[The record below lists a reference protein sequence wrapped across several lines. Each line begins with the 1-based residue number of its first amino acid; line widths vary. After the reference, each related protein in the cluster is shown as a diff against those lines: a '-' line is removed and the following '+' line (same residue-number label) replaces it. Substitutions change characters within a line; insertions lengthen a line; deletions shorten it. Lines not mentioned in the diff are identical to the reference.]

1 MADEVKMDDIPGSK
15 MKPLTKVNEKGET
28 VEDIRSVQLNEKISD
43 TEYQILHPETDAY
56 QVITDPERRFVSEA
70 EKAKWNKAFEL
81 GASALHYRGKY
92 DLGIRY
98 YKYDVVYLEGN
109 GSYATNEAVYPVTGQ
124 NTNGRRFFVYT
135 SGAPEAVSGSGDGV
149 LAIASNAPS
158 YDQFIYNE
166 WVNINFESYLAEFAN
181 NVRVTRDPTD
191 AAYTFAICAAG
202 TQNYRTLATTS
213 SFFINPIKKTL
224 EFKDA
229 SNNTTIKLD
238 GSNGTVTA
246 NKFIGNLEGTADKA
260 KLADEAAKYTT
271 YQRDADKN
279 LIGDHVKQG
288 AEYID
293 DAITGLGKRIDA
305 ITDGTGGAVLS
316 NKLVIQKNGDSL
328 NGDGFDGSAAQTV
341 NIRFTPQEITGLLD
355 STDKI
360 QEKWLPDT
368 LLGAMSYIGTFDAST
383 GLMTTDLRD
392 FLVDADGKPTAER
405 RPFRKG
411 DYAIAIVAG
420 NLDPSGAAHGSEA
433 PETQYFVI
441 GDWAVYNGDL
451 DGGNDIDAEE
461 WTKVD
466 NTDAVRTVNGQ
477 IGNVKTYKGA
487 WVAST
492 TYYQGDM
499 VEYGNPAA
507 IYVCIKDNSAAAF
520 TEDNF
525 KICGRI
531 YAAADGIELTQKD
544 NTFRHTFK
552 EATSTV
558 VGSESN
564 PTLLTQQGIIAIDN
578 VTRQDIYGH
587 IKDVKTTYYKLPE
600 DTWRPVEVNGIAF
613 KGSAIDTGA
622 LNLTHDYR
630 ADPGSD
636 RDPRVLVS
644 AVGDKVVVS
653 HKDTAIGKG
662 SHTSE
667 VLTTPVV
674 TGQIKI
680 GLGSQFTAPN
690 FAWNASGHVDEYSAS
705 VFELPTDLIQHK
717 HFNVKLTD
725 GRSMIRSFTNDE
737 FQDLADTD
745 KARKFYDSDLVTNT
759 FIAPSW
765 TESMAF
771 SGRLMANGFYQLIKD
786 YKAGDASTLYRVIDE
801 SIKVYSGNKLNG
813 DAIIGAYNTVN
824 NRIELGHSGVHS
836 NEGSVVYSA
845 VAVNKYGITTA
856 GAQILEFGT
865 GEYVNEQWV
874 SHDPSESLVIGGLFF
889 RDIGPKRDNNGVV

>member
-92 DLGIRY
+92 ELNNRY

-109 GSYATNEAVYPVTGQ
+109 GSYASNEAVYPVTGE
-124 NTNGRRFFVYT
+124 NTNGRRFFVYM
-135 SGAPEAVSGSGDGV
+135 SSLPAAENGVGDGV
-149 LAIASNAPS
+149 VATSANTPR
-158 YDQFIYNE
+158 YDQFIAND

-181 NVRVTRDPTD
+181 NVRVTADPKDTT
-191 AAYTFAICAAG
+191 YTFAICEAG

-224 EFKDA
+224 EFKDG
-229 SNNTTIKLD
+229 SNTTIKLD
-238 GSNGTVTA
+238 GATGTVTA
-246 NKFIGNLEGTADKA
+246 NKFIGDLEGTADKA
-260 KLADEAAKYTT
+260 KFADEAAKYTT

-279 LIGDHVKQG
+279 LVGDHVKQG

-328 NGDGFDGSAAQTV
+328 NGDGFDGSTAQTV

-355 STDKI
+355 SSEKI

-368 LLGAMSYIGTFDAST
+368 LLGAMSYIGTFDAYT
-383 GLMTTDLRD
+383 GRMTTDLRD
-392 FLVDADGKPTAER
+392 FLVDADGKPTTER

-411 DYAIAIVAG
+411 DYAIAVVAG
-420 NLDPSGAAHGSEA
+420 NLDPSGKAHGSEA
-433 PETQYFVI
+433 PETQYFIV
-441 GDWAVYNGDL
+441 GDWAVFNGDL
-451 DGGNDIDAEE
+451 DNSGEIEASE

-487 WVAST
+487 WVANT

-499 VEYGNPAA
+499 VEYGNPSAVY
-507 IYVCIKDNSAAAF
+507 ICIKDNSAAEF
-520 TEDNF
+520 TEENF

-531 YAAADGIELTQKD
+531 YAADDGIELTQDD

-552 EATSTV
+552 KATSTV

-564 PTLLTQQGIIAIDN
+564 PTILQQQGIIAIDN
-578 VTRQDIYGH
+578 VTRYDIYGH
-587 IKDVKTTYYKLPE
+587 VADVKTTYYKLPE
-600 DTWRPVEVNGIAF
+600 DTWRPVQINGSDF
-613 KGSAIDTGA
+613 KGSAIDTGP
-622 LNLTHDYR
+622 LNLTHDFR
-630 ADPGSD
+630 EDSD
-636 RDPRVLVS
+636 HDPRVTVS
-644 AVGDKVVVS
+644 KDGDKVVIAHENAKGGAGE
-653 HKDTAIGKG
+653 HK
-662 SHTSE
+662 SE
-667 VLTTPVV
+667 ITTR
-674 TGQIKI
+674 TDIELLKI
-680 GLGSQFTAPN
+680 GLGSRFTAPN
-690 FAWNASGHVDEYSAS
+690 FAWNASGHVDSYSTS

-717 HFNVKLTD
+717 HFNIELTN
-725 GRSMIRSFTNDE
+725 GRSMIRSFTNAE

-745 KARKFYDSDLVTNT
+745 KARKFYDSDPVTGT
-759 FIAPSW
+759 FTAPAW

-786 YKAGDASTLYRVIDE
+786 YKTGDTSTLYRVIDE
-801 SIKVYSGNKLNG
+801 SIKIYSGNKLNG
-813 DAIIGAYNTVN
+813 SAIIGEYNAVN
-824 NRIELGHSGVHS
+824 NRIELGQSGVHS

-865 GEYVNEQWV
+865 GEYVDEQWV
-874 SHDPSESLVIGGLFF
+874 SSDPSESLVIGGLFF

>member
-1 MADEVKMDDIPGSK
+1 MADEVKMDEIPGSK

-92 DLGIRY
+92 ELDNRY

-109 GSYATNEAVYPVTGQ
+109 GSYASNEAVYPVTGE
-124 NTNGRRFFVYT
+124 NTNGRRFFVYM
-135 SGAPEAVSGSGDGV
+135 SSLPAAENGVGDGV
-149 LAIASNAPS
+149 VATSANTPR
-158 YDQFIYNE
+158 YDQFIAND

-181 NVRVTRDPTD
+181 NVRVTADPKDTT
-191 AAYTFAICAAG
+191 YTFAICEAG

-224 EFKDA
+224 EFKDG
-229 SNNTTIKLD
+229 SNTTIKLD
-238 GSNGTVTA
+238 GATGTVTA
-246 NKFIGNLEGTADKA
+246 NKFIGDLEGTADKA
-260 KLADEAAKYTT
+260 KFADEAAKYTT

-355 STDKI
+355 SSEKI

-368 LLGAMSYIGTFDAST
+368 LLGAMSYVGTFDAYT
-383 GLMTTDLRD
+383 GRMTTDLRD
-392 FLVDADGKPTAER
+392 FLVDVDGKPTTER

-411 DYAIAIVAG
+411 DYAIAVVAG
-420 NLDPSGAAHGSEA
+420 NLDPSGKAHGSEA
-433 PETQYFVI
+433 PETQYFIV
-441 GDWAVYNGDL
+441 GDWAVFNGDL
-451 DGGNDIDAEE
+451 DNSGEIEASE

-487 WVAST
+487 WVAGT
-492 TYYQGDM
+492 AYYQGDM

-507 IYVCIKDNSAAAF
+507 VYVCIKDNSAAEF
-520 TEDNF
+520 TEANF

-531 YAAADGIELTQKD
+531 YAADDGIELTQDD

-552 EATSTV
+552 KATSTV

-564 PTLLTQQGIIAIDN
+564 PTVLQQQGIIAIDN
-578 VTRQDIYGH
+578 VTRYDIYGH
-587 IKDVKTTYYKLPE
+587 VADVKTTYYKLPE
-600 DTWRPVEVNGIAF
+600 DTWRPVQINGSDF
-613 KGSAIDTGA
+613 KGSAIDTGP
-622 LNLTHDYR
+622 LNLTHDFR
-630 ADPGSD
+630 ADSD
-636 RDPRVLVS
+636 HDPRVTVS
-644 AVGDKVVVS
+644 KDGDKVVIAHENAKGGAGE
-653 HKDTAIGKG
+653 HK
-662 SHTSE
+662 SE
-667 VLTTPVV
+667 ITTR
-674 TGQIKI
+674 TDIELLKI
-680 GLGSQFTAPN
+680 GLGSKFTAPN
-690 FAWNASGHVDEYSAS
+690 FTWNASGHVDSYSTS

-717 HFNVKLTD
+717 HFNIELTN

-737 FQDLADTD
+737 FHSLAEND
-745 KARKFYDSDLVTNT
+745 KARKFYDSDTATGT
-759 FIAPSW
+759 FVAPAW

-801 SIKVYSGNKLNG
+801 SIKIYSGNKLNG
-813 DAIIGAYNTVN
+813 SAIIGEYNAVN
-824 NRIELGHSGVHS
+824 NRIELGQSGVHS

-874 SHDPSESLVIGGLFF
+874 SSDPSESLVIGGLFF

>member
-1 MADEVKMDDIPGSK
+1 MADEVKMDEIPGSK

-92 DLGIRY
+92 ELNNRY

-109 GSYATNEAVYPVTGQ
+109 GSYAANEAVYPVTGE
-124 NTNGRRFFVYT
+124 NTNGRRFFVYM
-135 SGAPEAVSGSGDGV
+135 SSLPEAESGVGDGV
-149 LAIASNAPS
+149 VATSANTPK
-158 YDQFIYNE
+158 YDQFIVND

-181 NVRVTRDPTD
+181 NVRVTADPKDTT
-191 AAYTFAICAAG
+191 YTFAICEAG

-224 EFKDA
+224 EFKDG
-229 SNNTTIKLD
+229 SNTTIKLD
-238 GSNGTVTA
+238 GATGTVTA
-246 NKFIGNLEGTADKA
+246 NKFIGDLEGTADKA
-260 KLADEAAKYTT
+260 KYADEAAKYTT

-316 NKLVIQKNGDSL
+316 NKLIIQKNGDSL

-355 STDKI
+355 SSEKI

-368 LLGAMSYIGTFDAST
+368 LLGAMSYVGTFDAST
-383 GLMTTDLRD
+383 GRMTTDLRD
-392 FLVDADGKPTAER
+392 FLTDADGNPTAER

-411 DYAIAIVAG
+411 DYVIATVAG
-420 NLDPSGAAHGSEA
+420 NLDPSGKAHGSEA
-433 PETQYFVI
+433 PEIQYFVV
-441 GDWAVYNGDL
+441 GDWAVFNGDL
-451 DGGNDIDAEE
+451 NNSGEIEASE

-507 IYVCIKDNSAAAF
+507 IYVCIKDNSAAEF
-520 TEDNF
+520 TETNF

-531 YAAADGIELTQKD
+531 YAAADGIELTQND
-544 NTFRHTFK
+544 NTFRHAFK

-558 VGSESN
+558 VGSASN
-564 PTLLTQQGIIAIDN
+564 PTVLTQQGIIAIDN

-587 IKDVKTTYYKLPE
+587 VKDVKTTYYKLPE
-600 DTWRPVEVNGIAF
+600 DTWRPVKVNGEDF
-613 KGSAIDTGA
+613 KGPAITTGP
-622 LNLTHDYR
+622 LDLTYDYR
-630 ADPGSD
+630 EDSD
-636 RDPRVLVS
+636 HDPRVVVS
-644 AVGDKVVVS
+644 KNGDKVVMS
-653 HKDTAIGKG
+653 HINAKSGAG

-667 VLTTPVV
+667 VLTTPVAS
-674 TGQIKI
+674 GQIKI

-690 FAWNASGHVDEYSAS
+690 FAWNASGHVDSYSAS

-717 HFNVKLTD
+717 HFNVELTN
-725 GRSMIRSFTNDE
+725 GRSMIRSFTNAE
-737 FQDLADTD
+737 FQDLAEAE
-745 KARKFYDSDLVTNT
+745 KARKFYDSDPVTGT
-759 FIAPSW
+759 FTAPAW

-801 SIKVYSGNKLNG
+801 SIKVYSGKKLNG
-813 DAIIGAYNTVN
+813 ESIIGEYNAAT
-824 NRIELGHSGVHS
+824 NRIELGQSGVHP

-874 SHDPSESLVIGGLFF
+874 SSDPSESLVIGGLFF

>member
-109 GSYATNEAVYPVTGQ
+109 GSYAANEEVYPVTGQ

-135 SGAPEAVSGSGDGV
+135 SSAPEAASGSGNSV

-158 YDQFIYNE
+158 YDKFIE
-166 WVNINFESYLAEFAN
+166 HDWVNINFESYLAEFAN
-181 NVRVTRDPTD
+181 NLKVSSNVDST
-191 AAYTFAICAAG
+191 AYTFAIMEYG
-202 TQNYRTLATTS
+202 TNHYRQIATTDAIR
-213 SFFINPIKKTL
+213 INPVTKVITIGTGDNAITL
-224 EFKDA
+224 
-229 SNNTTIKLD
+229 N

-246 NKFIGNLEGTADKA
+246 KKFVGDLDGNAATADR
-260 KLADEAAKYTT
+260 ADVTEQYVTYSRNADGTLVGGNRTESGSKY
-271 YQRDADKN
+271 
-279 LIGDHVKQG
+279 V
-288 AEYID
+288 D
-293 DAITGLGKRIDA
+293 DAITGIQKQIEA

-316 NKLVIQKNGDSL
+316 NKLIIQKNSESL
-328 NGDGFDGSAAQTV
+328 NGDGFDGSTAQTV
-341 NIRFTPQEITGLLD
+341 NIQFTPQEITGLLD
-355 STDKI
+355 SSEKI

-368 LLGAMSYIGTFDAST
+368 LLGAMSYVGTFDAST
-383 GLMTTDLRD
+383 GRMTTDLRD
-392 FLVDADGKPTAER
+392 FLVDADGKPTTER

-411 DYAIAIVAG
+411 DYAIAIVDG

-487 WVAST
+487 WVAGT
-492 TYYQGDM
+492 AYYQGDM

-520 TEDNF
+520 TEENF

-564 PTLLTQQGIIAIDN
+564 PTVLTQQGIIAIDN

-600 DTWRPVEVNGIAF
+600 DTWRPVEVNGTAF
-613 KGSAIDTGA
+613 KGSAINTGA
-622 LNLTHDYR
+622 LNLAHDYR
-630 ADPGSD
+630 ETIDH
-636 RDPRVLVS
+636 DPRVLVS
-644 AVGDKVVVS
+644 AVD
-653 HKDTAIGKG
+653 
-662 SHTSE
+662 
-667 VLTTPVV
+667 
-674 TGQIKI
+674 
-680 GLGSQFTAPN
+680 
-690 FAWNASGHVDEYSAS
+690 
-705 VFELPTDLIQHK
+705 
-717 HFNVKLTD
+717 
-725 GRSMIRSFTNDE
+725 
-737 FQDLADTD
+737 
-745 KARKFYDSDLVTNT
+745 
-759 FIAPSW
+759 
-765 TESMAF
+765 
-771 SGRLMANGFYQLIKD
+771 
-786 YKAGDASTLYRVIDE
+786 
-801 SIKVYSGNKLNG
+801 
-813 DAIIGAYNTVN
+813 
-824 NRIELGHSGVHS
+824 
-836 NEGSVVYSA
+836 
-845 VAVNKYGITTA
+845 
-856 GAQILEFGT
+856 
-865 GEYVNEQWV
+865 
-874 SHDPSESLVIGGLFF
+874 
-889 RDIGPKRDNNGVV
+889 DIHLQCK